1 MKTVTVDPQRRVRL
15 GGEAPATKFWL
26 IPEADGYHLRRIPKP
41 EEENRPSYE
50 EAVQMIRA
58 NRFRLTA
65 SGKEIRKATREI
77 D

>member
-26 IPEADGYHLRRIPKP
+26 IPKADGYDLRRIPKP
-41 EEENRPSYE
+41 EEEKRPTYE
-50 EAVQMIRA
+50 EALQMIRTH
-58 NRFRLTA
+58 RFRLTA
-65 SGKEIRKATREI
+65 AWEEIRKATREI

>member
-41 EEENRPSYE
+41 VEEKRPTYE
-50 EAVQMIRA
+50 EAIQMIRM
-58 NRFRLTA
+58 NRFKLSTTWEA
-65 SGKEIRKATREI
+65 IRKATREV

>member
-26 IPEADGYHLRRIPKP
+26 IPRADGYHLRRIPKP
-41 EEENRPSYE
+41 EEEWRPAYE
-50 EAVQMIRA
+50 EALHMIRSS
-58 NRFRLTA
+58 RFRLTA
-65 SGKEIRKATREI
+65 TWAEIRKATRET

>member
-26 IPEADGYHLRRIPKP
+26 IPKADGYHLRRIPKP
-41 EEENRPSYE
+41 EEEKRPTYE
-50 EAVQMIRA
+50 EALQMIRT
-58 NRFRLTA
+58 NRFKLTA
-65 SGKEIRKATREI
+65 TWEEIRKATREI

>member
-1 MKTVTVDPQRRVRL
+1 MKTVTVDPQRRIRI

-41 EEENRPSYE
+41 EAEKRPTYE
-50 EAVQMIRA
+50 EALQMIRA
-58 NRFRLTA
+58 HRFKLAATWE
-65 SGKEIRKATREI
+65 EIRKDTREV